1 MAANKEKLQQ
11 LLAKLPHKELYVCI
25 TEPVHSPA
33 IREKLYDH
41 LLEQIE
47 RERQGVMFGAGPLQ
61 DEDKSEPSRGMWI
74 IRASSFAEAR
84 KIVDQDIFHRTGLR
98 TYKLFK
104 WTMNEGSM
112 TFTINYSDQ
121 SVKIV

>member
-11 LLAKLPHKELYVCI
+11 LLAKFPHKELYVCI

-33 IREKLYDH
+33 INEKLYDH

-61 DEDKSEPSRGMWI
+61 DEDKPAPTRGMWI
-74 IRASSFAEAR
+74 IRATSFEEAH
-84 KIVDQDIFHRTGLR
+84 KIVDQDIFHRSGLR
-98 TYKLFK
+98 TYKLYK
-104 WTMNEGSM
+104 WTMNEGS
-112 TFTINYSDQ
+112 FTVTVNLSDQ
-121 SVKIV
+121 SAKFV

>member
-1 MAANKEKLQQ
+1 MAANQEKLQQ

-61 DEDKSEPSRGMWI
+61 DEDKGEPTRGMWI

-84 KIVDQDIFHRTGLR
+84 AIVDQDIFHRSGLR
-98 TYKLFK
+98 TYKLYK

-112 TFTINYSDQ
+112 TFTIRYSDQ